1 MTMRVKYET
10 AKCKRVLGN
19 LEVLA
24 TRFWTKQ
31 SFDPYV
37 GCELNCTYCNTGMDP
52 SIEKSGSRIYVKVD
66 APKILEKELDM
77 LKKKVVLNMGVAVDP
92 YQPAE
97 EEYQVTRQ
105 ILEVLN
111 KHSCPFA
118 LGTKSD
124 LILRDLDILSEASGK
139 FHCCVAVSLT
149 TLDEKLA
156 KLLEPKAPTPQRRL
170 EVIHELSHAGV
181 MIGVWLTPIIPYITD
196 SEKNIEEVVKAAQ
209 ESGAEFILG
218 GSLDMR
224 APQKIEN
231 FLKEHFPQYLPH
243 YERLYMW
250 REGAPTYY
258 PVDSYLYGL
267 YKKFIMICQKLGVER
282 FIPHF
287 GSLHQALLF
296 YLRNFAKFKKTPIF
310 ELTQILNYLPGSQD
324 FLQIVQIKYGRSNML
339 AKGFLRAFKYF
350 PH

>member
-1 MTMRVKYET
+1 MHVKYKT
-10 AKCKRVLGN
+10 VKCKRVLGN
-19 LEVLA
+19 LGVLA

-37 GCELNCTYCNTGMDP
+37 GCELNCIYCNTGVGFNT
-52 SIEKSGSRIYVKVD
+52 EKSSPVIYVKAD
-66 APKILEKELDM
+66 APKILEKELDV
-77 LKKKVVLNMGVAVDP
+77 LRKKVVLNMGVAVDP

-97 EEYQVTRQ
+97 EEYRVTRQ

-111 KHSCPFA
+111 KYNCPFA

-124 LILRDLDILSEASGK
+124 LILRDMDILSEASSK

-156 KLLEPKAPTPQRRL
+156 KLLEPNAPTPQRRL
-170 EVIHELSHAGV
+170 EVVRELSRAGV
-181 MIGVWLTPIIPYITD
+181 MVGVWLTPIIPYITD
-196 SEKNIEEVVKAAQ
+196 NEESIEEVVKAAK
-209 ESGAEFILG
+209 EWGAKFILG

-224 APQKIEN
+224 APKKIEN
-231 FLKEHFPQYLPH
+231 FLKENFPQHLPH

-250 REGAPTYY
+250 RKGAPTYY
-258 PVDSYLYGL
+258 PIDSYLYGL
-267 YKKFIMICQKLGVER
+267 YWKFIMVCQKLEFEH

-287 GSLHQALLF
+287 GSRRQALLF
-296 YLRNFAKFKKTPIF
+296 YLRNFGKFKETPIF
-310 ELTQILNYLPGSQD
+310 ELTQILNYLPVSQD
-324 FLQIVQIKYGRSNML
+324 FLQIIQIKYGDSIL
-339 AKGFLRAFKYF
+339 AKGFLRALKYF